1 MYINKQTSFSEIVYQ
16 YPELIDPLHHLGLY
30 CFS

>member
-1 MYINKQTSFSEIVYQ
+1 MYIERKTSFSEIVYQ
-16 YPELIDPLHHLGLY
+16 YPELIEHLHQLGLY